1 MATPFDHLVDEGSFR
16 AHEDDLSSSD
26 PIAFTGYQD
35 ALAEARRGSVAQE
48 SIVCGSAEIGGRT
61 VELAAFDF
69 AFLGGSMGEVTG
81 ERLARAME
89 RAAETSTPFI
99 LRTAT
104 GGARMQEG
112 MRSLVQMPKLVSARG
127 ALASAHVPYLAVLGD
142 PTTGGVLASV
152 GALADYTIAES
163 GATIGFAGPRVVKT
177 VTGSEPSAGSH
188 TSASAFAHGLVD
200 AICEPEEVR
209 GLLTHALEVL
219 APDSPREPVTPNPA
233 GSHPP
238 DGWEAVS
245 AGRDPQRP
253 TGPDLARAAAEAHF
267 ELQGDRGGQRDDS
280 VFVALARVMGRR
292 VLLVALDRAKLVGPG
307 AFRTTRRC
315 LSVAA
320 RLGIPV
326 VTLVDTRGADPSEGS
341 EAKGIAWEIAALFDS
356 MLNLRVPVIG
366 IVTGE
371 GGSGGALAFACGDVL
386 LAYEH
391 SFFSV
396 IGPEAAAS
404 ILWRDDE
411 RAPEAART
419 LKLTAPDLRTL
430 GIADGL
436 LAEPVDGASV
446 ANAVAYHLDRMQP
459 IADTSS
465 ARLARWR
472 HIDGH

>member
-1 MATPFDHLVDEGSFR
+1 VVMPYDHLVDEGSFR
-16 AHEDDLSSSD
+16 AHEDDLSSRD

-35 ALAEARRGSVAQE
+35 ALAEARPGSIANE
-48 SIVCGSAEIGGRT
+48 SIVCGAAEIAGHA

-69 AFLGGSMGEVTG
+69 TFLGGSMGEVTG

-89 RAAETSTPFI
+89 RAAETSRPFI

-112 MRSLVQMPKLVSARG
+112 MRSLVQMPKLVSARA
-127 ALASAHVPYLAVLGD
+127 ALARAHVPYIAVLGD

-188 TSASAFAHGLVD
+188 TAASAFAHGLVD
-200 AICEPEEVR
+200 SLCEPDEIR
-209 GLLTHALEVL
+209 GLVTRALEVL
-219 APDSPREPVTPNPA
+219 APDTPRETGAPSPA
-233 GSHPP
+233 GSGAA
-238 DGWEAVS
+238 DGWDAVS

-253 TGPDLARAAAEAHF
+253 TAPDLARAAADAF
-267 ELQGDRGGQRDDS
+267 LELRGDRGGQRDDS
-280 VFVALARVMGRR
+280 VFAAIARVKGRR
-292 VLLVALDRAKLVGPG
+292 VVIIALDRTKLIGPG
-307 AFRTTRRC
+307 AFRTARRC
-315 LSVAA
+315 LSLAT

-326 VTLVDTRGADPSEGS
+326 VTFVDTRGADPSEES
-341 EAKGIAWEIAALFDS
+341 EARGIAWEIAALFDAV
-356 MLNLRVPVIG
+356 LGAAVPVIS
-366 IVTGE
+366 IITGE

-404 ILWRDDE
+404 ILWRDAE
-411 RAPEAART
+411 KAPEAART
-419 LKLTAPDLRTL
+419 LKLTATDLREL

-436 LAEPVDGASV
+436 LAEPPDGGSV
-446 ANAVAYHLDRMQP
+446 ADAVAYHLDLMQP
-459 IADTSS
+459 ITDRSS

-472 HIDGH
+472 HI